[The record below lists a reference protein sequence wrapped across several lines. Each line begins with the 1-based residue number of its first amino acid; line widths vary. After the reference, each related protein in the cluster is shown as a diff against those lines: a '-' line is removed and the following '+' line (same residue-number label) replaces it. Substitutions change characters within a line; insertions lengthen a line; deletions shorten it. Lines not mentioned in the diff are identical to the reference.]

1 MIEYSWRPTTRS
13 VVAEPEPQ
21 ETISLS
27 FTKQQRPES
36 TVFPLSLLYSSTW
49 SKYYR
54 TFVAL
59 ESYQYIQ
66 LKNTRAQEKKKNVL
80 ELSLTYVISERYTF
94 EFKSKIEN
102 M

>member
-36 TVFPLSLLYSSTW
+36 TVFPLSLLYSST
-49 SKYYR
+49 
-54 TFVAL
+54 
-59 ESYQYIQ
+59 
-66 LKNTRAQEKKKNVL
+66 
-80 ELSLTYVISERYTF
+80 
-94 EFKSKIEN
+94 
-102 M
+102 